1 MCGNTQIGTA
11 SSSKRIRAS
20 FWVSLNLSLGFLED
34 QSREDIL
41 LNPDEKVTSEV
52 FAQVAP
58 LSVLT
63 HESSCFVG
71 VKSLDLDTDKWSAV
85 EKFGAPSAL

>member
-1 MCGNTQIGTA
+1 MGE
-11 SSSKRIRAS
+11 
-20 FWVSLNLSLGFLED
+20 FESLVGFSRR

-41 LNPDEKVTSEV
+41 LNPEEKVTSEV

-63 HESSCFVG
+63 HGSSCFVG
-71 VKSLDLDTDKWSAV
+71 VKSLDLDTDKSSAIV
-85 EKFGAPSAL
+85 KFGAPSAL